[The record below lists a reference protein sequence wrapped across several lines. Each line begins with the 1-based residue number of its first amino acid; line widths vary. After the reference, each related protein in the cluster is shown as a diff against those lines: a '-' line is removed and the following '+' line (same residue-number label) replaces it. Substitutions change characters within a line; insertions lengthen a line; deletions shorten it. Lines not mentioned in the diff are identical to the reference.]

1 MRGLNRSPATMT
13 MLMESHCQDTALHS
27 RAKLLQ
33 HRQEHASCCQRRA
46 ASAQSRQPQQAST
59 LLSLWRTS

>member
-1 MRGLNRSPATMT
+1 MT
-13 MLMESHCQDTALHS
+13 ALMESSRQDTALHS

-33 HRQEHASCCQRRA
+33 HRQEHASWCQRRA

-59 LLSLWRTS
+59 PPSLWRTS